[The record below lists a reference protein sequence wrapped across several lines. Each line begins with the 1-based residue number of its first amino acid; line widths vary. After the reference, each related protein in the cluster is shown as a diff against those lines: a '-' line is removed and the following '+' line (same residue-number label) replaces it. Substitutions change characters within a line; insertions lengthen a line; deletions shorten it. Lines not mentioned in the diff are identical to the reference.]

1 MIWEEKESKLETI
14 WEEIVEEAA
23 NDWRGQRR
31 VSGRWFAMTRRGS
44 RKQVVRNR
52 SRGSSKGVATRQR
65 VRVNE
70 SQWVEEEEVANKL
83 WQVEEEEEVA
93 NELQWEEEE
102 AATGLQQKEKEAA
115 SELQTAR
122 IGRGK

>member
-1 MIWEEKESKLETI
+1 M
-14 WEEIVEEAA
+14 
-23 NDWRGQRR
+23 
-31 VSGRWFAMTRRGS
+31 
-44 RKQVVRNR
+44 
-52 SRGSSKGVATRQR
+52 
-65 VRVNE
+65 
-70 SQWVEEEEVANKL
+70 ANKL